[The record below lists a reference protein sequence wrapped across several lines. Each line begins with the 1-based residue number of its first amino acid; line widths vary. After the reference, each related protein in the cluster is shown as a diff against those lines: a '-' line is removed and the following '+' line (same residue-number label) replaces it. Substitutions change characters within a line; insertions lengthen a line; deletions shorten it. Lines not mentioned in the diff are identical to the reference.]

1 MTPAFY
7 IFGMQRSGTNYFCE
21 LMELNFSAVALN
33 PGQRAWKHSIDVP
46 SKWQSDKPTLVIH
59 KNPYTWV
66 ESIVCREK
74 RDWDKTQL
82 TYPSNEIHEDADLMY
97 EGMNIENNARTWK
110 HFHDTWLSL
119 ETPMVVQYEKLLVEE
134 TREQILDEISE
145 RFEWSNTSPSLDG
158 SWSNVGDGVNL
169 SSKFKPE
176 HKEYYKKGQPK
187 VLSPRQIA
195 CITDTIGASMIRD
208 MGY

>member
-1 MTPAFY
+1 MSAFFV
-7 IFGMQRSGTNYFCE
+7 FGMQRSGTNYFCE
-21 LMELNFSAVALN
+21 LLEQNFSAVTLN

-46 SKWQSDKPTLVIH
+46 SKWQSNKPTFVIH
-59 KNPYTWV
+59 KSPYTWV
-66 ESIVCREK
+66 ESNVCRMK
-74 RDWDKTQL
+74 VDWFKTQL
-82 TYPSNEIHEDADLMY
+82 TYPGDEQNSDPELMY
-97 EGMNIENNARTWK
+97 DGMNIENIARTWK

-134 TREQILDEISE
+134 SRDQILDDISN
-145 RFEWSNTSPSLDG
+145 RFGWKCTSPSLDG

-187 VLSPRQIA
+187 VLTPKQIA
-195 CITDTIGASMIRD
+195 CITDTIGLSMITD

>member
-7 IFGMQRSGTNYFCE
+7 IFGMQRSGTNYLCE
-21 LMELNFSAVALN
+21 LLELNFSAVTLN
-33 PGQRAWKHSIDVP
+33 TGQRAWKHSIDAP
-46 SKWQSDKPTLVIH
+46 DKWQKDKPTIVIH

-82 TYPSNEIHEDADLMY
+82 TYPSAEIHADPDIMY
-97 EGMNIENNARTWK
+97 EGMNIENIARTWK

-119 ETPMVVQYEKLLVEE
+119 ETPMVVQYEKLLVEQ
-134 TREQILDEISE
+134 TREQALDDIST
-145 RFEWSNTSPSLDG
+145 RFDWEGTSPSLDG

-169 SSKFKPE
+169 SSNFKPE

-187 VLSPRQIA
+187 VLTPKQIA
-195 CITDTIGASMIRD
+195 CITDTIGLRTITE